1 MTPFDAAW
9 EVVKYDNMDFI
20 EGVPYQRRI
29 EHTADK
35 LARHYSDGDPDPD
48 RFDEE
53 KRYNM
58 RRMERD
64 IERRKDMINDYS
76 GKPLFPTN
84 ESLYHD
90 IGPGFQ
96 GIYRGG
102 RGTDGHILINLPQI
116 HDSEKINYMLDE
128 IRSTGPRPSRRPVSH
143 YMRDLYRRRYGPGS
157 DAFEQKLIDR
167 LILNINHEVGHAVT
181 NDEMYRFEEDT
192 IGGDAAYDA
201 AYDAGIDRESRE
213 HPLRRFKFAS
223 EALAHILEDPHNK
236 NWRRSFSEHSD
247 IFPYLTDEEKREY
260 GRESSKS

>member
-29 EHTADK
+29 EHIADK

-48 RFDEE
+48 RFDSE
-53 KRYNM
+53 KRFSM
-58 RRMERD
+58 RRMENE

-84 ESLYHD
+84 ESRYDD

-96 GIYRGG
+96 GRYRGG

-116 HDSEKINYMLDE
+116 HDSEKTNYMLDE
-128 IRSTGPRPSRRPVSH
+128 IRSRSRRPAFN
-143 YMRDLYRRRYGPGS
+143 YLKDFYRRRYGPGS

-167 LILNINHEVGHAVT
+167 LIRNINHEVGHAVT
-181 NDEMYRFEEDT
+181 DDEMDRFFEDV
-192 IGGDAAYDA
+192 IGGDDAYDA
-201 AYDAGIDRESRE
+201 AHDAGIDRESRE
-213 HPLRRFKFAS
+213 YPLRRYKFAS

-236 NWRRSFSEHSD
+236 DWRRSFSEHSD
-247 IFPYLTDEEKREY
+247 ILPYLTDEEKREY